1 MSTAGERQPISALPS
16 AVSRLD
22 EIRAILGD
30 RRPAV
35 FLDYDGTLTPIVD
48 DPAHAQLPAATR
60 ATIELLAARTPLAIM
75 SGRDLEDVRDLVAIE
90 GIWYAGS
97 HGFDIFD
104 PAGRR
109 IERAREYLPSLAA
122 AEAELRDALAHVD
135 GARVERKRFAIAIH
149 DRGASEASQ
158 QRISDTVGSTAARH
172 PRLRVTGGK
181 RIHELRP
188 DLDWDKGKALLWLID
203 ELDLT
208 HDECL
213 PLYIGDDET
222 DEDAFMALE
231 DLGLGFVVRGEDD
244 ARPTWA
250 DYALADPREVRLL
263 LETMVGW
270 AGPARTSAQ
279 ARFP

>member
-1 MSTAGERQPISALPS
+1 MSKPGERPAISALPP
-16 AVSRLD
+16 AITRLD
-22 EIRAILGD
+22 EIHDVMGE

-48 DPAHAQLPAATR
+48 DPAHARLPPATR
-60 ATIELLAARTPLAIM
+60 ETIKHLAARTSVAIM
-75 SGRDLEDVRDLVAIE
+75 SGRDLEDVRDHVAIE

-104 PAGRR
+104 PAGER
-109 IERAREYLPSLAA
+109 IERAREYLSSLAT
-122 AEAELRDALAHVD
+122 AEAELRDALAQVD
-135 GARVERKRFAIAIH
+135 GARVERKRFAIAVH

-158 QRISDTVGSTAARH
+158 RRISDTVDSTAARH

-203 ELDLT
+203 ELDLAP
-208 HDECL
+208 DEHM
-213 PLYIGDDET
+213 PLYVGDDET
-222 DEDAFMALE
+222 DEDAFMALA
-231 DLGLGFVVRGEDD
+231 DRGLGFVVRGEDD

-250 DYALADPREVRLL
+250 NYALADPGEARLL
-263 LETMVGW
+263 LETLAGW
-270 AGPARTSAQ
+270 AGPAG
-279 ARFP
+279 